1 MDLSQVSRTAVILL
15 VCRAV
20 LSEKNPSC
28 RDVESELL
36 LQRLLEKANAE
47 EQNWILMLKR
57 RYAGVHL
64 GEARAS
70 LRRDHLF
77 DAAADEYIGSHPG
90 CTVINLACGFDTRYW
105 HLKQRNCS
113 YIELDLPE
121 MVQLK
126 QELLADRLT
135 YEMIG
140 CSVLD
145 TAWIDRVIGS
155 GNRNY
160 LLLAQGLFMYLPE
173 QKVLHL
179 FRTIGDRF
187 TNSRLMATMASTRWT
202 KGLGKAIVHL
212 NSRLDWGL
220 DVDFIFGVRSP
231 GDMEEFSPAFKV
243 IKVEDGTIGPV
254 VTVSINGDIN

>member
-1 MDLSQVSRTAVILL
+1 LL

-20 LSEKNPSC
+20 LSEKDPTW
-28 RDVESELL
+28 RDPESEDL
-36 LQRLLEKANAE
+36 LQKLFSSVNEE
-47 EQNWILMLKR
+47 EQAWISKLKR

-70 LRRDHLF
+70 LRRDRLF
-77 DAAADEYIGSHPG
+77 DVAADEYIAAHPG

-105 HLKQRNCS
+105 HLKQHDCT

-121 MVQLK
+121 MVRLK
-126 QELLADRLT
+126 QELLGERLT
-135 YEMIG
+135 YEMIAS
-140 CSVLD
+140 SVLD
-145 TAWIDRVIGS
+145 TAWIDRVTGS
-155 GNRNY
+155 GNRNF

-173 QKVLHL
+173 QEVLHL

-220 DVDFIFGVRSP
+220 DVDFTFGIRSP
-231 GDMEEFSPAFKV
+231 RDMEEFSPVFKV
-243 IKVEDGTIGPV
+243 IKVEDGTVGPV